1 MAFKKT
7 KKGYLMRSNNGDWML
22 SVNVRKYVN
31 KINAACI
38 PAIKDLNLM
47 SKDLATM
54 VRYCCKGGR
63 ERMKK
68 AFMVGVPAGS
78 SFSNVVEAIFNSV
91 MERHP
96 EFEECANAWKF
107 VNLIKIDENGLFAAD
122 DAVIEERNKVYIIDP
137 ECMAFVDKAQKIA
150 DLINDLIPQSERKS
164 VRFGFNNLKEL
175 LFFNGEEGRFEASP
189 GMTEYSIKK
198 MFFVPSHSS
207 PFGKDREFCELKSK
221 EIEAKNLAYFKAKA
235 KEFGLDEQ
243 EAEES
248 IDADNN

>member
-7 KKGYLMRSNNGDWML
+7 KKGYLIKSYNGDWML
-22 SVNVRKYVN
+22 SVNVAKYAS

-38 PAIKDLNLM
+38 PTIKDLNLM
-47 SKDLATM
+47 TNDLPTM

-68 AFMVGVPAGS
+68 AFMAGVPAGS
-78 SFSNVVEAIFNSV
+78 SFSSVVEAIFNNV

-122 DAVIEERNKVYIIDP
+122 EAAIKERQTVYISDP

-150 DLINDLIPQSERKS
+150 DLLNDFFPQYERKS
-164 VRFGFNNLKEL
+164 ARFGFNSIREFIVFDDKE
-175 LFFNGEEGRFEASP
+175 GSFEVSP
-189 GMTEYSIKK
+189 QISEYSIKK
-198 MFFVPSHSS
+198 LLFVPKSVSRW
-207 PFGKDREFCELKSK
+207 GKESDFNSLRQQ
-221 EIEAKNLAYFKAKA
+221 EIVENNLQFYKAKA

-243 EAEES
+243 EA
-248 IDADNN
+248 DATISADE